1 MPDPTIPE
9 QPHDE
14 AEELLPWYV
23 TGQLDATER
32 ERVEAHLA
40 DCASCRDEFVLE
52 RRRMQ
57 DLRSFSPRSSRAG
70 SAFARELRG
79 RSGARREQSHPPG
92 KLPLT
97 SG

>member
-57 DLRSFSPRSSRAG
+57 ALRSFSPQVEFGLDPPSRGNYGAG
-70 SAFARELRG
+70 AERAASKAIRPASCR
-79 RSGARREQSHPPG
+79 
-92 KLPLT
+92 
-97 SG
+97 